1 MRLNDLFENNNKNRG
16 YEPGFASP
24 HAPSLGGRRQ
34 NDEPDGVNNIEV
46 SINGRVWKIF
56 AGAGP
61 DSSPEFF
68 RQKQKVADMCRRKTQ
83 ETGKEWTWGVTGAP
97 ATNEGRM
104 VKGPGGVPL
113 DRQGRPVPP
122 KAKPL
127 SMRKWLVVHDG
138 SHGEGGKDI
147 IEAPNA
153 ETAWELAN
161 EYDLY
166 IIDIKPYRGPAKPT
180 LVDEGLNEFAP
191 SGDND
196 GDHGPDE
203 EEVLH
208 RLASI
213 WWLGNE
219 QQMARAER
227 ALASM
232 GWEIGEDEGYDDG
245 GVFVVRAG
253 DVNGK
258 SYISWPHEDLQL
270 NEATPTSPVNL
281 NDPQYQPVAS
291 PTPDYG
297 ARTFPVTGNDITG
310 QGLLP
315 KLNFEPKSL
324 SSNANT
330 SPPVDADHFPAN
342 RIGDAFKI
350 VQDIEQDRQNQLAA
364 QRKDPAKAAQMKR
377 DYQDSI
383 VNPEFLNDLT
393 PGDDSVSSQT
403 VPPVTNPQYAKDMPP
418 PRTGQAGLGVKAP
431 REYVS
436 VDTEKPVQPPIQGLR
451 PTSKTRLGQFDP
463 KTDISPEEN
472 NEIDRQIKQQS
483 DSNNM
488 KWDPK
493 ANRLVV
499 DPATGKVNQIS
510 AEPESN
516 YVYKQPAKVNKTE
529 PADNVAPSTKA
540 PARGSWQE
548 LAQLNKDTIPNPNR
562 IFPGQRIKITPY
574 GDEHIVKPGETLSSI
589 ANIYKNID
597 VPRRLKESA
606 TQSDLYQILRNAGLK
621 NTP

>member
-1 MRLNDLFENNNKNRG
+1 MRLNDLFENNKNRG

-24 HAPSLGGRRQ
+24 HAPSLGGRIQ

-61 DSSPEFF
+61 DSSQAFF
-68 RQKQKVADMCRRKTQ
+68 QQKQSVDEMCKRKTAQ
-83 ETGKEWTWGVTGAP
+83 TGKKWTWGVTGAP

-113 DRQGRPVPP
+113 DRQGRPIPP

-127 SMRKWLVVHDG
+127 GMRKWLVVYDG

-153 ETAWELAN
+153 ETAWEIAN

-166 IIDIKPYRGPAKPT
+166 IIDIKPYRGPAEPT
-180 LVDEGLNEFAP
+180 LVDESLNEFAP
-191 SGDND
+191 GGDDD

-203 EEVLH
+203 EEILH
-208 RLASI
+208 RLASV

-227 ALASM
+227 ALAAM

-281 NDPQYQPVAS
+281 NDPQYQPVAPS
-291 PTPDYG
+291 TPDYG
-297 ARTFPVTGNDITG
+297 SRAFPVTGNGDSITS

-324 SSNANT
+324 SSKANT
-330 SPPVDADHFPAN
+330 NQTVDADHVPAD

-377 DYQDSI
+377 DYRDSI
-383 VNPEFLNDLT
+383 VNPEFMNDLRELD
-393 PGDDSVSSQT
+393 PE
-403 VPPVTNPQYAKDMPP
+403 PVTPAKPTTSTAPVTAPVDNTADVNTGSTLRDKINQAAGDQSSNPSVNAPNPVLSPP
-418 PRTGQAGLGVKAP
+418 TQTAP
-431 REYVS
+431 S
-436 VDTEKPVQPPIQGLR
+436 TAPTTTKPV
-451 PTSKTRLGQFDP
+451 
-463 KTDISPEEN
+463 
-472 NEIDRQIKQQS
+472 
-483 DSNNM
+483 
-488 KWDPK
+488 
-493 ANRLVV
+493 
-499 DPATGKVNQIS
+499 
-510 AEPESN
+510 
-516 YVYKQPAKVNKTE
+516 
-529 PADNVAPSTKA
+529 TKA
-540 PARGSWQE
+540 PAAGSWQE
-548 LAQLNKDTIPNPNR
+548 LAQLNKNSIPDPNR
-562 IFPGQRIKITPY
+562 IFPGQKIKITPY
-574 GDEHIVKPGETLSSI
+574 GDEYVVKPGDTLSSI
-589 ANIYKNID
+589 AKSMKGMD
-597 VPRRLKESA
+597 TPRKLKESA
-606 TQSDLYQILRNAGLK
+606 AQHDLHQILRNAGLK